1 MKRQVNVFKTG
12 DKVQLISGGPIM
24 TVDELMS
31 GPFQEGKYH
40 CQWFSGSTLKSGYFQ
55 HDALKPVTDV
65 PDRLDV

>member
-1 MKRQVNVFKTG
+1 MKREVKEFKTG
-12 DKVQLISGGPIM
+12 DKVQLKSGGPVM
-24 TVDELMS
+24 TVDTVMS
-31 GPFQEGKYH
+31 GQYQTGKYL